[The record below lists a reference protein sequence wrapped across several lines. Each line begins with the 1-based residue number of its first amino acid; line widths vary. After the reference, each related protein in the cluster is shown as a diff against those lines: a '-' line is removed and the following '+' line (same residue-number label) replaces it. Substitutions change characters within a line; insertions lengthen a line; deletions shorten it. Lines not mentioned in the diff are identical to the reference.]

1 MLGAAFSSESS
12 TINLGQRDHCCREV
26 LSLSSRTVKE
36 IPTFNQGERELLAL
50 SLTPKFVK
58 LQSQE
63 NNRKLAGMS
72 IFSLEKKRAISLI
85 QNPALRRDHALILGV
100 QALPDA
106 PADGFA
112 VAGLLIGVAAL
123 LTLGFSWLGIV
134 LSAIGLTR
142 TNSGLRR
149 GRQAAVVGLIC
160 SLLSATIFL
169 LLSSL
174 TIGWSG

>member
-1 MLGAAFSSESS
+1 MLGEAFSSESS
-12 TINLGQRDHCCREV
+12 TKNRGQRDHCCREV
-26 LSLSSRTVKE
+26 LSLSSGTVKE
-36 IPTFNQGERELLAL
+36 IPTFDQGERELLAL
-50 SLTPKFVK
+50 SLTPKFVE
-58 LQSQE
+58 LQSQD

-72 IFSLEKKRAISLI
+72 IFSLEKKGAISLI
-85 QNPALRRDHALILGV
+85 QNPSLRCDRALILGV

-112 VAGLLIGVAAL
+112 VAGLLIGVVAL
-123 LTLGFSWLGIV
+123 FTPGLSLLGIV

-142 TNSGLRR
+142 TDSGLRK
-149 GRQAAVVGLIC
+149 GRQAAFVGLIF

-174 TIGWSG
+174 TLGWSG

>member
-1 MLGAAFSSESS
+1 MLGEVFSSESS
-12 TINLGQRDHCCREV
+12 TKNRGQRDHCCREV
-26 LSLSSRTVKE
+26 LSLSSGTAKE
-36 IPTFNQGERELLAL
+36 IPTFDQGERELLAL
-50 SLTPKFVK
+50 SLTPKFVE

-72 IFSLEKKRAISLI
+72 IFSLEKKGAISLI
-85 QNPALRRDHALILGV
+85 QNPSLRCDRALILGV

-112 VAGLLIGVAAL
+112 VAGLLIGVVAL
-123 LTLGFSWLGIV
+123 FTPGLSLLGIV

-142 TNSGLRR
+142 TDSGLRK
-149 GRQAAVVGLIC
+149 GRQAAFVGLIF

-174 TIGWSG
+174 TLGWSG